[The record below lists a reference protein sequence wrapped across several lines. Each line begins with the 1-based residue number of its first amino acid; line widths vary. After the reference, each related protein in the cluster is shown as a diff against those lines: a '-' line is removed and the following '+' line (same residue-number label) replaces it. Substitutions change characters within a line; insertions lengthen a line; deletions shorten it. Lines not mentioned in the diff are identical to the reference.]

1 MNKQRQQ
8 RQQQG
13 HRRHGL
19 RAVGQTLAAI
29 ALAAIVVW
37 AGTGLLLRMAR
48 RDGPRLQRYITPP
61 VDARGTRVQLQG
73 PPGWRLSPLPHRGK
87 GARPLTTAAFV
98 LTPGDPLAAWPV
110 WLRPLVPR
118 WWVPK
123 VEKRAVLF
131 LTLGPM
137 STATWSGLY
146 DGRLSPRSPS
156 LVFRSPTKHRP
167 HGRPRPFGASRGV
180 SSPDRRYWLRVNYY
194 RENETAFKDT
204 YAPICH
210 SLRFL
215 EPAHNI
221 P

>member
-1 MNKQRQQ
+1 MNKQRQRGQ
-8 RQQQG
+8 
-13 HRRHGL
+13 RRHGF
-19 RAVGQTLAAI
+19 RSVGLVLGTI
-29 ALAAIVVW
+29 ALAAIVIVG
-37 AGTGLLLRMAR
+37 GTGLLLRMAR
-48 RDGPRLQRYITPP
+48 RDTPRLQRYVTPP

-73 PPGWRLSPLPHRGK
+73 PPGWKLSPLPPRGK
-87 GARPLTTAAFV
+87 GARPLTTAAFT
-98 LTPGDPLAAWPV
+98 LTPGDPLAAWPA

-118 WWVPK
+118 PWVPK
-123 VEKRAVLF
+123 VEERAVLF
-131 LTLGPM
+131 VTLGLM

-156 LVFRSPTKHRP
+156 LVFRSPTKHRA

-180 SSPDRRYWLRVNYY
+180 SSPDQRYWLRVNYY

-215 EPAHNI
+215 EPV